1 MPSAISTDVLIVGA
15 GVAGLWLNARL
26 RRQGYSTV
34 LVERAS
40 LGGEQTIKSQGII
53 HGGTKYALHGALTGA
68 SEAIADMPRR
78 WREALAG
85 DGELD
90 LGRTRLLSD
99 AHYLWSPGT
108 LAGNLTSFFASK
120 AVRGRVDQVKGDQL
134 PPALQ
139 DRAFRGKVYRLA
151 ELVIDVP
158 SLLANL
164 AELAGDSLLAGE
176 RIEPLREGDALVGL
190 RVDDRE
196 IRAQRIVLSA
206 GAGTEGLL
214 QALGL
219 DQPAMQ
225 TRPLH
230 MVMAK
235 GPNLKPLYAHCLGG
249 GPKPRVTVT
258 THPAADGQWVW
269 YLGGDLAEADGVA
282 REPAAQIAA
291 AQKEIANLLPWVDQ
305 SLVRW
310 ATLRVDRAEP
320 AQSGLVRPDNAFLA
334 DQQRL
339 LVGWPT
345 KLALA
350 PDFSD
355 RVIAHLERDGIRPQ
369 AQADLADLPRPPW
382 ACRPGS
388 TCCHEPAHPARL
400 PPPAGQ
406 HRFPGFAT
414 GPGHGQAGPRPRC
427 EVPHR
432 FHHPRR

>member
-26 RRQGYSTV
+26 RKQGYSTV

-85 DGELD
+85 TGELD
-90 LGRTRLLSD
+90 LTGTRLLSD

-120 AVRGRVDQVKGDQL
+120 AVRGRVDQVKGEQL

-139 DRAFRGKVYRLA
+139 DRAFKGKVYRLA

-164 AELAGDSLLAGE
+164 AQLAGDSLLAGE
-176 RIEPLREGDALVGL
+176 RIEPLREGDELVGL
-190 RVDDRE
+190 SVDGRE

-206 GAGTEGLL
+206 GGGTEDLL
-214 QALGL
+214 HALGL
-219 DQPAMQ
+219 NQPTMQ
-225 TRPLH
+225 RRPLH
-230 MVMAK
+230 MVLAK

-249 GPKPRVTVT
+249 GPKPRITVT

-291 AQKEIANLLPWVDQ
+291 AQKEVAGLLPWVDQ
-305 SLVRW
+305 SLIRW
-310 ATLRVDRAEP
+310 ATLRIDRAEP
-320 AQSGLVRPDNAFLA
+320 GQSGLVRPDNAFLA
-334 DQQRL
+334 EQQRL

-350 PDFSD
+350 PDLTD
-355 RVIAHLERDGIRPQ
+355 RVLASLERDGIRP
-369 AQADLADLPRPPW
+369 AARPDLTDLPRPPL
-382 ACRPGS
+382 GV
-388 TCCHEPAHPARL
+388 PAWEQLL
-400 PPPAGQ
+400 P
-406 HRFPGFAT
+406 
-414 GPGHGQAGPRPRC
+414 
-427 EVPHR
+427 
-432 FHHPRR
+432 

>member
-34 LVERAS
+34 LVERDS
-40 LGGEQTIKSQGII
+40 LGGGQTLKSQGII
-53 HGGTKYALHGALTGA
+53 HGGAKYALHGALTGA

-85 DGELD
+85 SGELD
-90 LGRTRLLSD
+90 LSGVRLLSE

-120 AVRGRVDQVKGDQL
+120 AVRGRVDQVKGEQL

-139 DRAFRGKVYRLA
+139 DRAFKGKVYRLA

-158 SLLANL
+158 SLLDRL
-164 AELAGDSLLAGE
+164 ATLAGDSLLAGE
-176 RIEPLREGDALVGL
+176 RIEPLREGDELVGL
-190 RVDDRE
+190 RVDGRE
-196 IRAQRIVLSA
+196 IRAQRVVLSA
-206 GAGTEGLL
+206 GAGNAELL
-214 QALGL
+214 TALGL
-219 DQPAMQ
+219 SQPAMQ

-230 MVMAK
+230 MVLAK
-235 GPNLKPLYAHCLGG
+235 GPSLKPLYAHCLGG

-282 REPAAQIAA
+282 REPDAQIAA
-291 AQKEIANLLPWVDQ
+291 AKKEVASLLPWVDLSQ
-305 SLVRW
+305 VRW

-334 DQQRL
+334 EQQRL

-350 PDFSD
+350 PDFAD
-355 RVIAHLERDGIRPQ
+355 RVMASLTRDGITPG
-369 AQADLADLPRPPW
+369 
-382 ACRPGS
+382 ACR
-388 TCCHEPAHPARL
+388 TL
-400 PPPAGQ
+400 PELPKPPIAPPVWEQ
-406 HRFPGFAT
+406 LLP
-414 GPGHGQAGPRPRC
+414 
-427 EVPHR
+427 
-432 FHHPRR
+432 